1 MRRTGSPWSSPG
13 VHAALLAILCLG
25 VYSNNFQHAFQLD
38 DSHVLLTNPAVR
50 SLANIPKYF
59 VDPSTF
65 TSLRANV
72 DYRPVLQATYALNY
86 AMGGYRTWWWHLT
99 QILLHTVCA
108 VGLYFLCRRILLR
121 SSPEKGPEAN
131 RYAGMVPLL
140 AATVFAVHPTGSGV
154 VNYLSARSS
163 LLTAAFLLPSILL
176 YMKPRGDSGSARIP
190 WLAALLYTLAL
201 FSKVEAVGCLAVY
214 FFFEVWETA
223 NARSHAGHFF
233 SDLKETLN
241 RQTLRRLAPFLAVTV
256 VYFLVRRQVMAPF
269 DLGEASR
276 PTGVTSFQYLLT
288 QTVVWWEY
296 VLKWFAPLNLVADQ
310 GNHPVYRSLLDG
322 PVALAIGAWLA
333 VGAALLG
340 AWKERPWLAFLAF
353 SALAL
358 LSPTSSIAPLAE
370 MMNEHRPYLPLAVL
384 SLCWM
389 IPLGTLAARAA
400 PRHPLGT
407 AFSSLGFA
415 VVLLGLGSLTW
426 QRNRIFATERS
437 YLEDVVAKAPSG
449 RALNNYGLIF
459 MREGNYDRA
468 RELFE
473 QALGYTPYWHT
484 VHINLAI
491 VYKHQGDLARA
502 QKHYDLA
509 VQYDLYS
516 GTALSW
522 RAEYYLEQKRYQDA
536 ARDFEAAGPKS
547 LERYRICKGLATAYA
562 GQGLAEKSFD
572 STRQCLDLDPRQLA
586 VDIVAIAKPY
596 FDSDSLAPAGLKFFE
611 LLDARLPNTWWVH
624 YNIGTLARRVGDLAR
639 SNAEYARADALKK
652 GS

>member
-1 MRRTGSPWSSPG
+1 MRWPEARWSSPA
-13 VHAALLAILCLG
+13 VHAALLAILCVG
-25 VYSNNFQHAFQLD
+25 IYSNNFQHDFQLD

-72 DYRPVLQATYALNY
+72 DYRPVLQATYALDY
-86 AMGGYRTWWWHLT
+86 RMGGYRTWWWHLT
-99 QILLHTVCA
+99 QILLHLVCA
-108 VGLYFLCRRILLR
+108 VGLYFLCRRILWR
-121 SSPEKGPEAN
+121 SLSGPEDRPAV
-131 RYAGMVPLL
+131 AIVPLL
-140 AATVFAVHPTGSGV
+140 AAVIFAVHPTASGV

-163 LLTAAFLLPSILL
+163 LLTAAFLLPSMLL
-176 YMKPRGDSGSARIP
+176 YMAPQREDRPARTP

-214 FFFEVWETA
+214 FLFEVWETA
-223 NARSHAGHFF
+223 NARGHVGHFF
-233 SDLKETLN
+233 SDAWRALN
-241 RQTLRRLAPFLAVTV
+241 RQTVRRLWPFLAVTV
-256 VYFLVRRQVMAPF
+256 GYILIRRAVMAPF
-269 DLGEASR
+269 DLGAASR
-276 PTGVTSFQYLLT
+276 PFGITAWQYFLT

-296 VLKWFAPLNLVADQ
+296 VLKWFAPVRLVADQ
-310 GNHPVYRSLLDG
+310 GNYPVYRSLLDG
-322 PVALAIGAWLA
+322 PVPLALGAWLAIGA
-333 VGAALLG
+333 ALVA
-340 AWKERPWLAFLAF
+340 AWKDRPWPAFLAI
-353 SALAL
+353 SAVAL
-358 LSPTSSIAPLAE
+358 LSPTSSIVPLSE
-370 MMNEHRPYLPLAVL
+370 MLNEHRPYLPLAVL

-400 PRHPLGT
+400 PRHPLG
-407 AFSSLGFA
+407 AGLSALGFA
-415 VVLLGLGSLTW
+415 MVLVGLGSLTW
-426 QRNRIFATERS
+426 QRNRVFATERS

-473 QALGYTPYWHT
+473 SALGYTPYWYT

-491 VYKHQGDLARA
+491 VYKHQGDSVRA
-502 QKHYDLA
+502 ERHYDLA

-522 RAEYYLEQKRYQDA
+522 RGENYLEQKRYGDA
-536 ARDFEAAGPKS
+536 AADFEAAGPRS
-547 LERYRICKGLATAYA
+547 NERYRICKGLATAFA
-562 GQGLAEKSFD
+562 GLGDVDKSFEQ
-572 STRQCLDLDPRQLA
+572 TRRCLDLDPGQLA

-596 FDSDSLAPAGLKFFE
+596 FDSVTLAPAGLKFFE
-611 LLDARLPNTWWVH
+611 KLDAHLPNTWWVH
-624 YNIGTLARRVGDLAR
+624 YNIGTLARHLGDTAR
-639 SNAEYARADALKK
+639 GDAEYARAEALKK